1 MQPSCV
7 MMRLYCNSVA
17 TIYQQTE
24 MKFLPNSQ
32 PNSHGESPSRSL
44 LLQSALLRGAGA
56 LVLCGVLAAVLA
68 WASRPMV

>member
-1 MQPSCV
+1 
-7 MMRLYCNSVA
+7 
-17 TIYQQTE
+17 

-68 WASRPMV
+68 WASHPMV